1 MGTSETKYVTTVVVR
16 DPDTNGLVEIEIRKI
31 TSGDGVGGMVG
42 IDGSFL
48 ENDPI
53 NPYAGGY
60 LSITDDERLPTTTF
74 AAFKETE

>member
-1 MGTSETKYVTTVVVR
+1 MIASKTKYVTTVVVR

-48 ENDPI
+48 EADVDDVR
-53 NPYAGGY
+53 NPYGDSVLG
-60 LSITDDERLPTTTF
+60 IPDDEYNQF
-74 AAFKETE
+74 AAPVT

>member
-1 MGTSETKYVTTVVVR
+1 MIASKTKYVTTVVVR

-60 LSITDDERLPTTTF
+60 LSINDDEHFQTTNF
-74 AAFKETE
+74 ATPKETE

>member
-1 MGTSETKYVTTVVVR
+1 MITSETKYVTTVVVR

-53 NPYAGGY
+53 NPYAGGC
-60 LSITDDERLPTTTF
+60 LLISDDEHFPTTISATT
-74 AAFKETE
+74 KETE